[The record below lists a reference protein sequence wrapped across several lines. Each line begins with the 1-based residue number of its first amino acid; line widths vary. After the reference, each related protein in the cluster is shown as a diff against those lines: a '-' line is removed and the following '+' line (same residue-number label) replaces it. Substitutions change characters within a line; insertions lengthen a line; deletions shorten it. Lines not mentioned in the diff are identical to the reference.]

1 MKFNTVH
8 KNKLLML
15 AFQSSFL
22 LQPRLNFNK
31 KTHLKYLLVG
41 PNHFISLIN
50 IIEFHQG
57 WVDMMESFVHAMDRA
72 GERGYGWTKWFVHK
86 LHLKLSKPIKVA
98 SYIPLP
104 KEVADTKA
112 VLNIQNADD
121 KCCMWC
127 VLVHLHKVNKN
138 PERIKQYQ
146 EYMSELHF
154 KGLKFPIQLEAID
167 QFEEQNR
174 PITLNVY
181 E

>member
-1 MKFNTVH
+1 
-8 KNKLLML
+8 
-15 AFQSSFL
+15 
-22 LQPRLNFNK
+22 
-31 KTHLKYLLVG
+31 
-41 PNHFISLIN
+41 
-50 IIEFHQG
+50 
-57 WVDMMESFVHAMDRA
+57 MESFVHTMDRA

-121 KCCMWC
+121 KCFMWC

-146 EYMSELHF
+146 EYMPELHF

-181 E
+181 EWNTDDQTCNTDDQTCKLNPLRSHLIHPGTQTRTKPMLICFLLRPKVFPIIL